1 MTASMTPSSAVPADV
16 KIEPM
21 RRSTA
26 HPHPY
31 LTGNF
36 YPVFEETVG
45 EEGIECEVIGVIPES
60 LRGSQYI
67 RTGPNSLYIP
77 DDTSSFHLFDGLGM
91 LHGVYF
97 QPGVEGEDDN
107 SPIRARYMNRY
118 VRSDSFYKTN
128 KHGQVTFSIGT
139 LMNRGLSV
147 MKVIKE
153 TALPLFKSI
162 VCRLTN
168 ISTGNTALAF
178 IGNRALA
185 LHEAGTPIETRVPSL
200 ATLGEYYFEEEGQKR
215 TKKWTPNTE
224 ACTAHPKTDPKTG
237 EVIFFSWRILKPY
250 AFYSVVSA
258 DGHRKVWEE
267 PIPGFNKP
275 TMMHDFAV
283 TPTHSIIMD
292 LNLRL
297 DPIKNIR
304 RKKPLVSFD
313 ESLPARFGILP
324 RYFNHKKHKVLWFE
338 TRSCHI
344 FHTANAWD
352 ELDTE
357 GNVVA
362 VCMTACRSERFIVD
376 INLWSATGPDNYK
389 GGKTADELGRE
400 YVVPGDGDYDH
411 QDPDGAYLTLFR
423 FDLKT
428 MEIQLT
434 TLSTTIAEFPV
445 INFDWSMLPEQRYV
459 YAATVSDPV
468 PGEGIKTNGIVKMDV
483 LAVLEKKREL
493 LDQGPLHNLGGHGR
507 WEIGAEAL
515 LKVEKDTSKVYF
527 YGGKYFAGEAVY
539 VPNLPREKG
548 EVLDEDDG
556 YLLVYVYDEAQIKDG
571 LAKDDEGQV
580 TELWILDARKLG
592 PSDGPVARVKIP
604 RRVPYGFHGL
614 HVTREQIQ
622 ANQEMLKRPA

>member
-1 MTASMTPSSAVPADV
+1 MTPSSAVPADV
-16 KIEPM
+16 KVKPS

-67 RTGPNSLYIP
+67 RTGPNSLNIP
-77 DDTSSFHLFDGLGM
+77 DDTSRHSFFDGDGM

-97 QPGVEGEDDN
+97 QPGENDN

-118 VRSDSFYKTN
+118 VRSDHFHKTN
-128 KHGQVTFSIGT
+128 KHGQVTLSVGT
-139 LMNRGLSV
+139 LMNGGLSV

-153 TALPLFKSI
+153 TALPLFKS
-162 VCRLTN
+162 VLCRLTN
-168 ISTGNTALAF
+168 LSTGNTALAF

-185 LHEAGTPIETRVPSL
+185 LQEAGTPIETTVPSL

-215 TKKWTPNTE
+215 PKKWKPNTE
-224 ACTAHPKTDPKTG
+224 VCTAHPK
-237 EVIFFSWRILKPY
+237 PY
-250 AFYSVVSA
+250 AFYCVVSA
-258 DGHRKVWEE
+258 DGHRKIWEE
-267 PIPGFNKP
+267 PIPGFNRP

-292 LNLRL
+292 LNFRL

-304 RKKPLVSFD
+304 RRKPLIAFD
-313 ESLPARFGILP
+313 ESLPARFGIIP
-324 RYFNHKKHKVLWFE
+324 RHFNHKKHKVLWFE
-338 TRSCHI
+338 TRPCHI

-352 ELDTE
+352 ELDAE

-362 VCMTACRSERFIVD
+362 VCMTAYRSERFISD
-376 INLWSATGPDNYK
+376 INLWTATGPDNYG
-389 GGKTADELGRE
+389 GGKTVEELRRQ
-400 YVVPGDGDYDH
+400 YVVPGNGDYDH
-411 QDPDGAYLTLFR
+411 QDPDGAYLTLYR
-423 FDLKT
+423 FDFKT
-428 MEIQLT
+428 METRLT
-434 TLSTTIAEFPV
+434 TLSTMTAEFPV
-445 INFDWSMLPEQRYV
+445 INFDWFMRPEQCYV
-459 YAATVSDPV
+459 YAATALNPV
-468 PGEGIKTNGIVKMDV
+468 PGEGVKTNGIIKVDV
-483 LAVLEKKREL
+483 QAVIEKQREL
-493 LDQGPLHNLGGHGR
+493 LRQGPLQNLGGHGR
-507 WEIGAEAL
+507 WELGAEAL
-515 LKVEKDTSKVYF
+515 LQVERDTSKAYF
-527 YGGKYFAGEAVY
+527 YGGKYFGGEAVY

-548 EVLDEDDG
+548 EVLEEDDG
-556 YLLVYVYDEAQIKDG
+556 YLLVYVYDESQIKDG
-571 LAKDDEGQV
+571 VVKDDEGQV

-622 ANQEMLKRPA
+622 GNQKMLERRLRH